1 MQLKRTGNYCP
12 RSWLNS
18 TDICEETERE
28 IWEIY
33 KEKGLISRS
42 WLNRKTKENGIIWV

>member
-1 MQLKRTGNYCP
+1 MKLKRTGNYCP
-12 RSWLNS
+12 RSWLDS
-18 TDICEETERE
+18 TDICEETKRE